1 MNKNSNTYQIL
12 YAAIMVVLVGAVLA
26 FIYMA
31 LKPQQDEN
39 IANDKRRQIL
49 AAVHI
54 VPPTESETGATFD
67 VDKDL
72 AEWMEEQRRKLWYR
86 NGIKKAAIAAE
97 IMTTAAFLIVLGI
110 VMFYQ

>member
-1 MNKNSNTYQIL
+1 MECKEFTGLIQDFLNDRLEETKLSEFLDHIDECENCADELRIQYL
-12 YAAIMVVLVGAVLA
+12 
-26 FIYMA
+26 IYEG
-31 LKPQQDEN
+31 LE
-39 IANDKRRQIL
+39 RL
-49 AAVHI
+49 
-54 VPPTESETGATFD
+54 ETGATFD

-72 AEWMEEQRRKLWYR
+72 AEWMDEQRRKLRYR